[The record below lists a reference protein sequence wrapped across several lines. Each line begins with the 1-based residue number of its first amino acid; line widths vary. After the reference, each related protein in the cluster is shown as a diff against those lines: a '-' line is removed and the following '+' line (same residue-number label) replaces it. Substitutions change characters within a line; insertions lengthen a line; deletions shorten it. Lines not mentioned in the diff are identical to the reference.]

1 MAEDD
6 IMNNISN
13 VNAIGD
19 LLLNKNKKTYNIFIT
34 TYAIHSIYAA
44 K

>member
-13 VNAIGD
+13 VNAISD
-19 LLLNKNKKTYNIFIT
+19 LPLKKNN
-34 TYAIHSIYAA
+34 SIYAS